1 MPSNAAGVAT
11 CVRGDALDPT
21 LLAAYEGAVACV
33 TADPPYGSI
42 SKASW
47 EVKDAVKFYIGCA
60 AIADELLLP
69 GGSLLV
75 WGGIGKPYMRSFL
88 RSITAIE
95 ENTNFVMRNLIT
107 WSKRRAY
114 GKADDYLFTREE
126 LAWFVRKDE
135 KPRVFNIPLLE
146 EKRGY
151 AGFNPKYPAKSEFKR
166 RTNVW
171 NDITELMRGKVHDA
185 EKPSRL
191 YEVIYETHS
200 SPGELVVDLFA
211 GSGAAGLAAKKTG
224 RRCVLVES
232 DGPTFDAMSRRVGG

>member
-1 MPSNAAGVAT
+1 MIV
-11 CVRGDALDPT
+11 CLYGDALNPT
-21 LLAAYEGAVACV
+21 LLAPYEGAVACV

-42 SKASW
+42 SSAAW
-47 EVKDAVKFYIGCA
+47 EVLNATELYLGCA
-60 AIADELLLP
+60 QAAERLLLP
-69 GGSLLV
+69 GGSLLI
-75 WGGIGKPYMRSFL
+75 WGGIGKPTDRSLF
-88 RSITAIE
+88 RSILAIE
-95 ENTNFVMRNLIT
+95 ANTNFVMRNLIT
-107 WSKRRAY
+107 WSKKRAY

-171 NDITELMRGKVHDA
+171 NDITELLRGKVHDA

-232 DGPTFDAMSRRVGG
+232 DGPTFEAMSKRIGG